1 MRFALSAVVIHALDE
16 EDLFTRAPIE
26 HTIENMDRILVP
38 GAVDVHELR
47 TTSRMMGLREARK
60 WIEKTANAAG
70 KRRKSGCILLGL
82 SERQPTSWGLP
93 Q

>member
-38 GAVDVHELR
+38 GAVDVDELR
-47 TTSRMMGLREARK
+47 TALWTTGFRAMVDVHGDVVHLEM
-60 WIEKTANAAG
+60 
-70 KRRKSGCILLGL
+70 
-82 SERQPTSWGLP
+82 PV
-93 Q
+93 